1 MNELLVNALV
11 STGQLVPDGEYDL
24 DFDHEFL
31 EAEKYDAK
39 MTYKHFW
46 GYSPGVAVIN
56 NMIVGIENRDGNA
69 NVRFHQ
75 QDTLER
81 FYTRLEGKG
90 ITINRSRMDCGSCS
104 EEIVKTVARHSKFYY
119 IRANRCQSIYNDIF
133 ALRGWKCV
141 EINGIEYE
149 LNSILVEKWKGMAC
163 RLIIQRQKRPG
174 GEQDIWEGEYTYR
187 CIMTNDYES
196 TPEEIVEFYN
206 KRGAKERI
214 FDDLNNSFGWNRL
227 PKSFMNENTVFL
239 LITALIRN
247 FYQFLVQ
254 AKELKSFG
262 LKPTSRLKDFT
273 FKFIS
278 VPAKW
283 IKTARQFVLNIY
295 TEQNAYATAF
305 KSDFG

>member
-1 MNELLVNALV
+1 MAKVQIKSEKLTPFGGIFHVMELFERHLSHIIDGTLGKRSV
-11 STGQLVPDGEYDL
+11 SIGYD
-24 DFDHEFL
+24 
-31 EAEKYDAK
+31 
-39 MTYKHFW
+39 
-46 GYSPGVAVIN
+46 YSEI
-56 NMIVGIENRDGNA
+56 I
-69 NVRFHQ
+69 
-75 QDTLER
+75 
-81 FYTRLEGKG
+81 
-90 ITINRSRMDCGSCS
+90 RSLMCVYFCGDSCS
-104 EEIVKTVARHSKFYY
+104 EKIVKTVAWHSKLYY

-254 AKELKSFG
+254 AKELRSFG
-262 LKPTSRLKDFT
+262 LKPTSRMKDFT
-273 FKFIS
+273 FKFIT

-295 TEQNAYATAF
+295 TEQKAYATVF

>member
-1 MNELLVNALV
+1 M
-11 STGQLVPDGEYDL
+11 
-24 DFDHEFL
+24 
-31 EAEKYDAK
+31 
-39 MTYKHFW
+39 
-46 GYSPGVAVIN
+46 
-56 NMIVGIENRDGNA
+56 
-69 NVRFHQ
+69 
-75 QDTLER
+75 
-81 FYTRLEGKG
+81 
-90 ITINRSRMDCGSCS
+90 
-104 EEIVKTVARHSKFYY
+104 
-119 IRANRCQSIYNDIF
+119 
-133 ALRGWKCV
+133 RGWKCV

-149 LNSILVEKWKGMAC
+149 LNSILVEKWKGTAC

-254 AKELKSFG
+254 AKDLKSFG

-273 FKFIS
+273 FKFIT

-283 IKTARQFVLNIY
+283 IKTARQFVLNVY
-295 TEQNAYATAF
+295 TKQNAYATVF

>member
-1 MNELLVNALV
+1 
-11 STGQLVPDGEYDL
+11 
-24 DFDHEFL
+24 
-31 EAEKYDAK
+31 
-39 MTYKHFW
+39 
-46 GYSPGVAVIN
+46 
-56 NMIVGIENRDGNA
+56 MIVGIENRDGNA

-104 EEIVKTVARHSKFYY
+104 E
-119 IRANRCQSIYNDIF
+119 
-133 ALRGWKCV
+133 
-141 EINGIEYE
+141 
-149 LNSILVEKWKGMAC
+149 
-163 RLIIQRQKRPG
+163 
-174 GEQDIWEGEYTYR
+174 
-187 CIMTNDYES
+187 
-196 TPEEIVEFYN
+196 
-206 KRGAKERI
+206 
-214 FDDLNNSFGWNRL
+214 
-227 PKSFMNENTVFL
+227 NTVFL

-254 AKELKSFG
+254 AKDLKSFG

-273 FKFIS
+273 FKFIT

-295 TEQNAYATAF
+295 TEQNAYATVF

>member
-1 MNELLVNALV
+1 
-11 STGQLVPDGEYDL
+11 
-24 DFDHEFL
+24 
-31 EAEKYDAK
+31 
-39 MTYKHFW
+39 
-46 GYSPGVAVIN
+46 
-56 NMIVGIENRDGNA
+56 MISG
-69 NVRFHQ
+69 
-75 QDTLER
+75 
-81 FYTRLEGKG
+81 
-90 ITINRSRMDCGSCS
+90 
-104 EEIVKTVARHSKFYY
+104 
-119 IRANRCQSIYNDIF
+119 
-133 ALRGWKCV
+133 
-141 EINGIEYE
+141 
-149 LNSILVEKWKGMAC
+149 
-163 RLIIQRQKRPG
+163 
-174 GEQDIWEGEYTYR
+174 EGEYTYR

-254 AKELKSFG
+254 AKDLKSFG

-283 IKTARQFVLNIY
+283 IKTARQFALISTRSRMRMRPSSNLISDNESRHVEFYSGELL
-295 TEQNAYATAF
+295 YALWGKGMLYAKRCQSKGLGPLLATNHT
-305 KSDFG
+305 KK